1 MANNVEYDSIT
12 IQINADSKQATKNI
26 NSLNRSL
33 SNLDQT
39 AKNLN
44 TRRIGEVKGL
54 LLNIAKIDFSN
65 VSKGLQDVV
74 SAFKYFQNK
83 MAQKSSPLFGNF
95 SGKNSPSGYN
105 QAFQNEYY
113 QAFDVSKIN
122 FGLEK
127 TPNIIEEATKEAG
140 KLEKQI
146 KKINKET
153 KKTQRSFGA
162 MLKNIIRYRVIRQ
175 LIQKVYQEM
184 LDAFSQL
191 ANVDKEF
198 DKSLG
203 EIVSAFKFIARTLVS
218 VVAPIIKVIAPLIT
232 SLAEGLGSAFNSLG
246 GIIAGALGQ
255 EEFAEAQENV
265 ESYTESLKKAK
276 SVQMGFDQFNIVSQD
291 NADGNFIM
299 KQTNAMGNL
308 QETLQKLTDGIKP
321 IFGALKNAVEKIAP
335 ILNVIIELFSQII
348 NETMESTNNLFANL
362 ISAIGTIIQL
372 IGSFL
377 TAFEPL
383 ISLVISLF
391 NDAVNATNDLTSVA
405 LILVKDIWGAFIPVL
420 QLIGKLLSN
429 LTPILK
435 FIGNVIKELVGGI
448 TGTTDNESARKFGA
462 VATLG
467 LSELFRY
474 LRGRSYATGGFPED
488 GLFMANRGELVGQ
501 FSNGRTAVAN
511 NQQISQGIYQAV
523 LQAMRDSG
531 GNNISVQIDGQELA
545 RVISKKQN
553 NFGQDLVI
561 GGNINYGKRL

>member
-83 MAQKSSPLFGNF
+83 VAQKSSPLFGNF

-113 QAFDVSKIN
+113 QAFDVKKVN
-122 FGLEK
+122 FGLEQ
-127 TPNIIEEATKEAG
+127 TPNIIEKATKEAG
-140 KLEKQI
+140 KLEEQI

-218 VVAPIIKVIAPLIT
+218 VVAPIIKVIAPIIT

-299 KQTNAMGNL
+299 KQTTAMGNL
-308 QETLQKLTDGIKP
+308 QETLQKLADGIKP
-321 IFGALKNAVEKIAP
+321 IFGALKNAVEKITP

-362 ISAIGTIIQL
+362 ITAIGTIIQL

-420 QLIGKLLSN
+420 QVIGKLLSN
-429 LTPILK
+429 ITPILK
-435 FIGNVIKELVGGI
+435 FIGNIIKQLVGGI